1 MVTRKGYRFQP
12 TPEELVS
19 YFLKEKRRDPD
30 FTDPDIKDVNI
41 YKHNPCELPGLSS
54 HQSDDQVWY
63 FFCALDNKY
72 GKSDRARR
80 TAKGGSWKKTGI
92 DRPVKA
98 KDSNEPIGIKKTL
111 VFYKG
116 SDFRKENKTNWIMHE
131 YHECPCKKNSL
142 FKGQVVVCRIE
153 KKTDKKREA
162 SSALREGQLSDCDSG
177 NNVAQDILEV
187 EPSST
192 NNDFA
197 NNNFMEAE
205 SQLRSNQHI
214 SDVTKNDFP
223 GLESHLLPKQHIS
236 SNGEDL
242 VATNI
247 SSEIK
252 ESQLL
257 PRPKDIFSE
266 LEPLFPGE
274 WDALY
279 GLQSP
284 ISSGFSD
291 DFGNLQW
298 VILDEFFGEET
309 GHSPPPDVN
318 SSQTAVTIEFS
329 SMANEEY

>member
-1 MVTRKGYRFQP
+1 MRKGYRFQP

-30 FTDPDIKDVNI
+30 FRDPDITDVNI

-54 HQSDDQVWY
+54 YQSDDQVWY

-98 KDSNEPIGIKKTL
+98 KDSNERIGIKKTL

-131 YHECPCKKNSL
+131 YHEYPCKKNSL

-153 KKTDKKREA
+153 KKPDKKCKA
-162 SSALREGQLSDCDSG
+162 SSALGEGQPSDCASG

-192 NNDFA
+192 NNDLA

-205 SQLRSNQHI
+205 SQLQSNQHI
-214 SDVTKNDFP
+214 SYVTKNDFP

-242 VATNI
+242 VAANI
-247 SSEIK
+247 SSEIN

-266 LEPLFPGE
+266 LEPLVPGE

-298 VILDEFFGEET
+298 VIPDEFFGEET
-309 GHSPPPDVN
+309 GHSLPPDVN
-318 SSQTAVTIEFS
+318 SSQTAITNEIS